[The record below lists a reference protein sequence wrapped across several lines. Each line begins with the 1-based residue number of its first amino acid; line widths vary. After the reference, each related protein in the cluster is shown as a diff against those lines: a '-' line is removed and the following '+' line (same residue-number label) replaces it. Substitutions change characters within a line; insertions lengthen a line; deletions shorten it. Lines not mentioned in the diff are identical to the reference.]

1 MKRKIVA
8 ILRGV
13 KPAEVTEIA
22 AALIEAG
29 VSTIEVPLNS
39 PQPFESIALLARA
52 FGEEALIGA
61 GTVITPEEAD
71 QVAAAGGRLVVSP
84 NCDAAVIARTLELG
98 MRSMPGVYTA
108 TECFTAIK
116 AGAGVLKLFPAN
128 LAGPE
133 GLKALKAVL
142 PPEVEMFAVGGA
154 SADNFAEWVA
164 AGAGGFGIGTALYKP
179 GASPEEV
186 FQRASEIVAAYD
198 EVME

>member
-133 GLKALKAVL
+133 GLKALKAVS
-142 PPEVEMFAVGGA
+142 PSGAHRRTTSRNGSRRARAVSGSEPRFTNPA
-154 SADNFAEWVA
+154 RRPKRCSSA
-164 AGAGGFGIGTALYKP
+164 
-179 GASPEEV
+179 
-186 FQRASEIVAAYD
+186 RARSSQP
-198 EVME
+198 MMR